1 MSRAAMPMPGPPHK
15 PLIALV
21 DRANRALQAEMVRA
35 CHEAGFPE
43 VKQAH
48 NAVFSTLSV
57 TRGNH
62 TAELATR
69 AGITRQSMG
78 EIVRDLMRLG
88 IVEMT
93 VDPEDRRAKRVTYTD
108 YGLGV
113 ARAGRQH
120 LADLEE
126 RYAEEFGEEEYAL
139 VRDVL
144 ARIVELVAP
153 GRHTIRA
160 L

>member
-1 MSRAAMPMPGPPHK
+1 MSRASMPGPPHK

-21 DRANRALQAEMVRA
+21 DRANRVLQAEMVRA
-35 CHEAGFPE
+35 CHEAGFRE

-62 TAELATR
+62 TADLAAR

-78 EIVRDLMRLG
+78 EIVRDLMGLG

-93 VDPEDRRAKRVTYTD
+93 VDPEDRRAKRVTYTG
-108 YGLGV
+108 YGLEV

-126 RYAEEFGEEEYAL
+126 RYAEEFGGEEYAQ

-144 ARIVELVAP
+144 ARIVELLEP
-153 GRHTIRA
+153 GER
-160 L
+160 

>member
-1 MSRAAMPMPGPPHK
+1 MSRPPLPGPPHK

-21 DRANRALQAEMVRA
+21 DRLNRALQIDMVRA
-35 CHEAGFPE
+35 GHAAGFPE
-43 VKQAH
+43 LKHAH
-48 NAVFSTLSV
+48 NLVFGTLSSSH
-57 TRGNH
+57 GSH
-62 TAELATR
+62 TADMAAR

-78 EIVRDLMRLG
+78 EVVRELMGLG

-93 VDPEDRRAKRVTYTD
+93 VDPEDRRAKLVTYTD

-120 LADLEE
+120 IADLEQ
-126 RYAEEFGEEEYAL
+126 RFAEEFGEEEYAL

-144 ARIVELVAP
+144 ARIVELVEP
-153 GRHTIRA
+153 GER
-160 L
+160 

>member
-1 MSRAAMPMPGPPHK
+1 MSRAPMPGPPHK

-21 DRANRALQAEMVRA
+21 DRANRVLQAEMVRA
-35 CHEAGFPE
+35 CHEAGFRE

-48 NAVFSTLSV
+48 N
-57 TRGNH
+57 
-62 TAELATR
+62 
-69 AGITRQSMG
+69 
-78 EIVRDLMRLG
+78 EIVRGLMGLG

-93 VDPEDRRAKRVTYTD
+93 VDPEDRRAKRVTYTG
-108 YGLGV
+108 YGLEV

-126 RYAEEFGEEEYAL
+126 RYAEEFGGEEYAQ

-144 ARIVELVAP
+144 ARIVELLEP
-153 GRHTIRA
+153 GER
-160 L
+160 